1 MNVMLSDYRDCPDRK
16 EAPKSYKSKKLQ
28 SKIKNAFE
36 YNLYQDVSN
45 VFQKNNSQREF
56 ITNPVTTIPNR
67 QKDFANWCYNNPV
80 KTKLNHVDINNI

>member
-1 MNVMLSDYRDCPDRK
+1 
-16 EAPKSYKSKKLQ
+16 KSYKSKELQ

-56 ITNPVTTIPNR
+56 VTNPVTTIPNR
-67 QKDFANWCYNNPV
+67 QKDFANWCYNNPI
-80 KTKLNHVDINNI
+80 KTKTNHIDINNI